1 MKRLTPPI
9 LDVYTDS
16 QLAVELD
23 VPHWKIKTACETG
36 QIKAEFVPARI
47 ESKPRASGPG
57 FVRSCYTREGGST
70 YSYPAYYKISKNEA
84 ERFEAE
90 LFKTAVTPEA
100 ATGEINPKEKDS
112 LLKLIAVMAFDSYK
126 YDRIQKRS
134 AIPGEI
140 VLAAENIGVN
150 LDEKTVR
157 KWLKIA
163 AETHIPSDSTPP
175 S

>member
-47 ESKPRASGPG
+47 ESKPRTSGPG
-57 FVRSCYTREGGST
+57 FVRWCSTREGGTT
-70 YSYPAYYKISKNEA
+70 YSYPAYYNISKNEA

-90 LFKTAVTPEA
+90 LLQPSVTPEA
-100 ATGEINPKEKDS
+100 ATGEINPNARKS
-112 LLKLIAVMAFDSYK
+112 LLKLVA
-126 YDRIQKRS
+126 
-134 AIPGEI
+134 
-140 VLAAENIGVN
+140 VLAATGYGYDPTQKKSPIPAQIQNDADL
-150 LDEKTVR
+150 LDISLDVDTIR
-157 KWLKIA
+157 KWLK
-163 AETHIPSDSTPP
+163 ESSEYLPRKEEQTT
-175 S
+175 